1 MNGSLN
7 AFLQRYGLTAL
18 IVGSIVA
25 IAVVM
30 GWETGWG
37 RYLTPGT
44 PPIAAGN
51 RKAEEIAL
59 LPAFN
64 LPPIS
69 PAFKE
74 TAERPLF
81 NQSRRPVPAAA
92 VVAAAPTMQKGK
104 YRLVGAVVAGDVSTA
119 FLVEI
124 QSNKTFRVTKGGVV
138 NPNDSQG
145 PMLDSVS
152 PTEAVLKLGT
162 DSETLTLATA
172 KSPAASTVAVAPGIP
187 NSGVPGVQGQPGV
200 APQAAF
206 GGQALQPFSPPPGSP
221 TTGLPAPIMPI
232 PGTGGG
238 PVPLPPNTPGIAPL
252 PPGAYPLPGT
262 VQPIQGAAQTTPAT
276 VEPTTLRRRRFQ
288 NLPQ

>member
-7 AFLQRYGLTAL
+7 ALLQRYGLTAL

-37 RYLTPGT
+37 RYLTPGA

-172 KSPAASTVAVAPGIP
+172 KSPAAPPMVAAA
-187 NSGVPGVQGQPGV
+187 GVPGMTGAQGQPGV
-200 APQAAF
+200 VPQAAF
-206 GGQALQPFSPPPGSP
+206 GGQALQPFTPQPSTPASGLQPP
-221 TTGLPAPIMPI
+221 AMPP

-252 PPGAYPLPGT
+252 PPGAYPLPGS
-262 VQPIQGAAQTTPAT
+262 VPSSQGTAQTTPAT